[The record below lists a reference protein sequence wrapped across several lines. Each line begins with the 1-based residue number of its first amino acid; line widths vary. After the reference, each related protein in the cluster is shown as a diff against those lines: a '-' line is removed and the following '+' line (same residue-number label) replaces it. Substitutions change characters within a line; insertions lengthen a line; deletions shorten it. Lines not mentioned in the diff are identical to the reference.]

1 MKSKDILLVAAVLFA
16 VLAIVYAMQ
25 NKVKMSSADDK
36 APLDAPPSPPYR
48 PATGGPPGQSPTDS
62 PVLYDTETGE
72 GGAAVQQ
79 RMKSIWANA
88 SARNEVTANSG
99 LLNRVYAGLTYPTGI
114 KNAMAAIFGSSS
126 ALPLAPVTI
135 EPSYS
140 RRAKEWQNVPDFETL
155 TNTSGIETAFSA
167 WKTALDLKEVGLNF
181 WPPNLPSLIEAKE
194 FGNINRGDKNRSE
207 KYREFTNDMRVLGD
221 NIAYANTQI
230 DEIVKDRA
238 IADLRAAGWK
248 FIGFDVSQPSYSS
261 AP

>member
-1 MKSKDILLVAAVLFA
+1 MKTKDILFVAAFLFA
-16 VLAIVYAMQ
+16 VLAIVYLVQ
-25 NKVKMSSADDK
+25 NKAKMTSADDNTPIDP
-36 APLDAPPSPPYR
+36 APSPPYR
-48 PATGGPPGQSPTDS
+48 STDGPPGQAPTER

-79 RMKSIWANA
+79 RMKSLWNNA
-88 SARNEVTANSG
+88 TTRNEITGNSG
-99 LLNRVYAGLTYPTGI
+99 LLNRVYAGLTYPDGT
-114 KNAMAAIFGSSS
+114 KNAMAGIFGSSS
-126 ALPLAPVTI
+126 AIPLAPVTI
-135 EPSYS
+135 EPAYS
-140 RRAKEWQNVPDFETL
+140 RRVKEWQNVPDFETL
-155 TNTSGIETAFSA
+155 TATSGIETAFSA
-167 WKTALDLKEVGLNF
+167 WKNALDLKEVGLNF
-181 WPPNLPSLIEAKE
+181 WPPNLPALIEARE
-194 FGNINRGDKNRSE
+194 FGAINRGDKNRSE